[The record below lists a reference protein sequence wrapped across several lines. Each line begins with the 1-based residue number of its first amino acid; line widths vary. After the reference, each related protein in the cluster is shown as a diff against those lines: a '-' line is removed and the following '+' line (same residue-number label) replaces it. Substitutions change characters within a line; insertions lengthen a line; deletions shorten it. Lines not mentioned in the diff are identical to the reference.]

1 MPLPQ
6 DPSGPDKATADQPNG
21 NQDMNNPYFDSNS
34 EKIPDEEYLENQG
47 YRSLKE
53 KKPLPSVRFIL
64 PLLLVGIVLVI
75 IMAVWFRGKPQS
87 PPVNLVDH
95 ALEDRVAGLEK
106 QLVELN
112 GIEERLQALE
122 RDGQSFLQAV
132 EKLNRMEA
140 SLSQRL
146 DQLSKTP
153 SGAPPKPAAAQPS
166 EKQTPQ
172 KTVKQAN
179 AVTHVV
185 KSGDTLYAISRRY
198 QVSIDQ
204 LSTDNN
210 LGKKS
215 TLRPGQKLI
224 VNPPRSNSAHP

>member
-6 DPSGPDKATADQPNG
+6 NPSGPDEATSGQANG
-21 NQDMNNPYFDSNS
+21 NQEMNSPYFDSNS

-64 PLLLVGIVLVI
+64 PLLLVGIALVI
-75 IMAVWFRGKPQS
+75 LMAIWFRGTPQS

-95 ALEDRVAGLEK
+95 ELQDRVAALEK
-106 QLVELN
+106 QLMELN
-112 GIEERLQALE
+112 GIEERLQTLE
-122 RDGQSFLQAV
+122 RDGQSYLQAV
-132 EKLNRMEA
+132 EKLNRMET
-140 SLSQRL
+140 SLSQRM
-146 DQLSKTP
+146 DQLSKAN
-153 SGAPPKPAAAQPS
+153 SVAPPKSAAARPP
-166 EKQTPQ
+166 EKQTAQ
-172 KTVKQAN
+172 KTVKQPN

-185 KSGDTLYAISRRY
+185 KSGDTLYAIGRRY
-198 QVSIDQ
+198 QVTIDQ
-204 LSTDNN
+204 LRTDNN

-224 VNPPRSNSAHP
+224 VNPPRSN

>member
-6 DPSGPDKATADQPNG
+6 DPPKPDEATADQANG
-21 NQDMNNPYFDSNS
+21 SQEKNNPYFDSNS

-75 IMAVWFRGKPQS
+75 IMAVWFRGKPQR
-87 PPVNLVDH
+87 PPVNLVNH
-95 ALEDRVAGLEK
+95 ELQDRVTALEK
-106 QLVELN
+106 QLMELN
-112 GIEERLQALE
+112 GIEERLQTLE
-122 RDGQSFLQAV
+122 RDGQSYLQAV
-132 EKLNRMEA
+132 EKLNRMET
-140 SLSQRL
+140 SLSQRM
-146 DQLSKTP
+146 DQLSKTL
-153 SGAPPKPAAAQPS
+153 SVAPPKPAAARPS
-166 EKQTPQ
+166 EKQTAQ

-185 KSGDTLYAISRRY
+185 KSGDTLYSISRHY

-204 LSTDNN
+204 LRSDNN

-215 TLRPGQKLI
+215 TLHPGQKII
-224 VNPPRSNSAHP
+224 VNPPRSN

>member
-6 DPSGPDKATADQPNG
+6 NPSGPDAATAGQANG
-21 NQDMNNPYFDSNS
+21 NQEMNSPYFDSNS

-64 PLLLVGIVLVI
+64 PLLLVGIAIVI
-75 IMAVWFRGKPQS
+75 LMAIWFRGTPQS

-95 ALEDRVAGLEK
+95 ALQDRVATLEK
-106 QLVELN
+106 QLMELN
-112 GIEERLQALE
+112 GIEERLQTLE
-122 RDGQSFLQAV
+122 RDGQSYLQAV
-132 EKLNRMEA
+132 EKLNRMET
-140 SLSQRL
+140 SLSQRM
-146 DQLSKTP
+146 DQLSKTL
-153 SGAPPKPAAAQPS
+153 SATPPKPAAARPS
-166 EKQTPQ
+166 EKQTAQ
-172 KTVKQAN
+172 KTVKQPN
-179 AVTHVV
+179 AVTYVV

-198 QVSIDQ
+198 QVTIDQ
-204 LSTDNN
+204 LRTDNN

-224 VNPPRSNSAHP
+224 VNPPRSN

>member
-1 MPLPQ
+1 MPLPE
-6 DPSGPDKATADQPNG
+6 DPSGPDAATAGQANG
-21 NQDMNNPYFDSNS
+21 SQEMNNPYFDSNS

-75 IMAVWFRGKPQS
+75 IMAVWFRGKPQR
-87 PPVNLVDH
+87 PPVNLVNH
-95 ALEDRVAGLEK
+95 ELQDRVTALEK
-106 QLVELN
+106 QLMELN
-112 GIEERLQALE
+112 GIEERLQTLE
-122 RDGQSFLQAV
+122 RDGQSYLQAV
-132 EKLNRMEA
+132 EKLNRMET
-140 SLSQRL
+140 SLSQRM
-146 DQLSKTP
+146 DQLSKTL
-153 SGAPPKPAAAQPS
+153 SVAPPKPAAARPS
-166 EKQTPQ
+166 EKQTAQ
-172 KTVKQAN
+172 KTVKQPN

-198 QVSIDQ
+198 QVTIDQ
-204 LSTDNN
+204 LRTDNN

-224 VNPPRSNSAHP
+224 VNPPRSN

>member
-6 DPSGPDKATADQPNG
+6 NPSGPDAATPGQTNG
-21 NQDMNNPYFDSNS
+21 NQEMNSPYFDSNS

-47 YRSLKE
+47 YRGLKE

-64 PLLLVGIVLVI
+64 PLLLVGIALVI
-75 IMAVWFRGKPQS
+75 IMAIWFRGTPQS

-95 ALEDRVAGLEK
+95 ELQDRVAALEK
-106 QLVELN
+106 QLLELN
-112 GIEERLQALE
+112 GIEERLQTLE
-122 RDGQSFLQAV
+122 RDGQSYLQAV

-140 SLSQRL
+140 SLSQRM
-146 DQLSKTP
+146 DQLNKTV
-153 SGAPPKPAAAQPS
+153 SVAPLKTAAAAQPS
-166 EKQTPQ
+166 EKQTAQ
-172 KTVKQAN
+172 KTVKQPT

-204 LSTDNN
+204 LRTDNN

-224 VNPPRSNSAHP
+224 VNPPRSN

>member
-6 DPSGPDKATADQPNG
+6 DPSGPDKATADQTNG

-146 DQLSKTP
+146 DQLGKTP
-153 SGAPPKPAAAQPS
+153 SGAPPKPTAAQPP
-166 EKQTPQ
+166 EKQIPQ
-172 KTVKQAN
+172 KTVKLAN

-204 LSTDNN
+204 LRTDNN

-224 VNPPRSNSAHP
+224 VNPPRSN

>member
-1 MPLPQ
+1 MPQ
-6 DPSGPDKATADQPNG
+6 DPSGPNTTNADQAKG
-21 NQDMNNPYFDSNS
+21 SQELNNPYFDSNS

-64 PLLLVGIVLVI
+64 PLLLVGIAVVI
-75 IMAVWFRGKPQS
+75 LMAIWFRGKPQN
-87 PPVNLVDH
+87 PPVNLVNH
-95 ALEDRVAGLEK
+95 ELEDRVTALEK
-106 QLVELN
+106 QLMELN
-112 GIEERLQALE
+112 GMEERLQTLE
-122 RDGQSFLQAV
+122 RDGQSYQQAV
-132 EKLNRMEA
+132 EKLSRMET
-140 SLSQRL
+140 SLSQRM
-146 DQLSKTP
+146 DQLNKTLP
-153 SGAPPKPAAAQPS
+153 VASSAPAAARPP
-166 EKQTPQ
+166 EKQTAQ

-204 LSTDNN
+204 LRTDNN

-224 VNPPRSNSAHP
+224 VNPPISN